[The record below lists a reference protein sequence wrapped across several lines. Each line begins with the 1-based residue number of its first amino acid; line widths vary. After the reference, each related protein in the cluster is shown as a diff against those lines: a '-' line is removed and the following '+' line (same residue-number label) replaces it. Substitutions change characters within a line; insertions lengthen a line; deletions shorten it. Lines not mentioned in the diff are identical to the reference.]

1 MFLQRAVES
10 YRLWS
15 KIPIA
20 KWNSVKI
27 VRDFCYHYNVS
38 KNGVII
44 DVGCASEPQVGNYFA
59 SRGWKVYLVDP
70 TNKHRQSLEKICALN
85 DCLTFLPVAVGANSR
100 TMSFFEPF
108 LQTSGSLISEHRNT
122 NADGTSYEVD
132 IWSIAELKK
141 KTGSRKISFLKLDLE
156 GAEYELIDS
165 SNAETWRDIDQVF
178 IEFHHHC
185 TPYTY
190 DETIKCVM
198 KLSNFGYK
206 VFKLHNDVFL
216 FYRSQNV

>member
-1 MFLQRAVES
+1 MFIQSTLES
-10 YRLWS
+10 FKLWS

-20 KWNSVKI
+20 KWKSVNI
-27 VRDFCYHYNVS
+27 VKDFCYHDNIN
-38 KNGVII
+38 KAGVII
-44 DVGCASEPQVGNYFA
+44 DVGCASEPQVGNFFA
-59 SRGWKVYLVDP
+59 SGGWRVYLVDP

-85 DCLTFLPVAVGANSR
+85 DQLTFFPVAVGAKSG
-100 TMSFFEPF
+100 TTKFFEPS
-108 LQTSGSLISEHRNT
+108 LQTSGSLVSEHKNA

-132 IWSIAELKK
+132 VWSILELREN
-141 KTGSRKISFLKLDLE
+141 TESRKISFLKLDLE

-165 SNAETWRDIDQVF
+165 SNAETWRDIDQIF

-185 TPYTY
+185 TPYNY

-216 FYRSQNV
+216 FYRCKNV